1 MKIKKITVL
10 CLLAAN
16 CLMVSAQKWFTP
28 DVEKQVNILLS
39 QMTVEEKL
47 AYIGGVDWMYTKNID
62 RLGIHRMKMT
72 DGPQGSRQYYPRSP
86 HPVKCDAHPR
96 SECLH
101 RDSTEFLRFTHHR
114 AHRVSQ
120 SFYTS
125 NDQ

>member
-47 AYIGGVDWMYTKNID
+47 AYIGGVDWM
-62 RLGIHRMKMT
+62 
-72 DGPQGSRQYYPRSP
+72 
-86 HPVKCDAHPR
+86 
-96 SECLH
+96 
-101 RDSTEFLRFTHHR
+101 
-114 AHRVSQ
+114 
-120 SFYTS
+120 
-125 NDQ
+125 

>member
-62 RLGIHRMKMT
+62 RLNSSYENDRWT
-72 DGPQGSRQYYPRSP
+72 SRIGYSW
-86 HPVKCDAHPR
+86 
-96 SECLH
+96 
-101 RDSTEFLRFTHHR
+101 
-114 AHRVSQ
+114 
-120 SFYTS
+120 
-125 NDQ
+125 

>member
-72 DGPQGSRQYYPRSP
+72 DGLKDWVLMVNQRLIPLPSRWLQLGM
-86 HPVKCDAHPR
+86 K
-96 SECLH
+96 
-101 RDSTEFLRFTHHR
+101 T
-114 AHRVSQ
+114 
-120 SFYTS
+120 
-125 NDQ
+125 

>member
-62 RLGIHRMKMT
+62 RLGIHRMKM
-72 DGPQGSRQYYPRSP
+72 DLKDWVLMVNQRLIPLPSRWLQLGM
-86 HPVKCDAHPR
+86 K
-96 SECLH
+96 
-101 RDSTEFLRFTHHR
+101 T
-114 AHRVSQ
+114 
-120 SFYTS
+120 
-125 NDQ
+125 